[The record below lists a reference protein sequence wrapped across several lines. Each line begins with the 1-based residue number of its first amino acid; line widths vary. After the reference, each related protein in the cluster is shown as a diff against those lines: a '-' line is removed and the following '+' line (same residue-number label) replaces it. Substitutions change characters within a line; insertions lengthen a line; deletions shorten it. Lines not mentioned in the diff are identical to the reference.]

1 MAAITASMV
10 AELRA
15 KTDAPMMEC
24 KKALTEAEGDMAK
37 AEELLRVKLGTKAGK
52 AASRVT
58 AEGVIVAYTEG
69 NTGAMLEVNC
79 ETDFVAKNENF
90 KAFVAELCGKLAGG
104 LAADS
109 SEIVELIK
117 GKIAEMGEN
126 IVLRRLEVFQAGS
139 GQLQSYIHLGGRVGV
154 LVSAEGAASPEAAT
168 TLRDVCMHIAASSPK
183 FIQRQDVPQ
192 SLIDREREIAAEQV
206 KGKPAEIVD
215 KIVNGKIEKIFAEQ
229 CLVGQAF
236 IKNPDQSVG
245 DLLKA
250 ANLSVTRFVRYAVG
264 EEI

>member
-1 MAAITASMV
+1 MAEITAKLVST
-10 AELRA
+10 LRE
-15 KTDAPMMEC
+15 KTNAGMMEC
-24 KKALTEAEGDMAK
+24 KAALKEADGDLDK
-37 AEELLRVKLGTKAGK
+37 AETILRKKGITKAEKK
-52 AASRVT
+52 ADRQT
-58 AEGVIVAYTEG
+58 KEGVVASQISG
-69 NTGAMLEVNC
+69 GTGVLAEVNC

-154 LVSAEGAASPEAAT
+154 PVSAEGAASPEAAT